1 MPREIP
7 KAYEPQEIEERW
19 AQAWFDENLF
29 RAENSGTLGGP
40 TFSIA
45 LPPPNVTGSIHIGH
59 MLEHTQIDM
68 LVRWHRM
75 RGERTLWLPGMDHAG
90 IATQFVVERML
101 AREGVTRQSLGR
113 EEFERRVWKWKAES
127 GGVIKGQMIRLGA
140 SCDWTRE
147 RFTLEPALYRAVL
160 EAFLR
165 LYRDG
170 LIYRGRYMVNWCPR
184 CQTAI
189 SDLEVVHNE
198 RTGNLWY
205 IRYPIVG
212 TQEFLVVATT
222 RPETMLGDSAVAVHP
237 DDERYQRLV
246 GKKVMLPLMH
256 REIPIIADTYVDR
269 EFGTGVVKITP
280 AHDPNDFEVGKRHH
294 LPEIDVM
301 TDDAHMSDAAGKYAG
316 LDRFVARA
324 RIIADLE
331 ELKLMDHI
339 TEHTHSV
346 GTCDRCKA
354 IVEPRLSTQWFMKM
368 KPLAEPSAK
377 AVLQGLI
384 EVVPENQR
392 TILLQ
397 WFENIRDWCISRQL
411 WWGHRIPIWHCA
423 DCKEMV
429 PALDSRV
436 EIVDGHARAASPP
449 TKCPKCGGAKLTQD
463 KDVLDTW
470 FSSCL
475 WPFSTLGWPDDAPD
489 LRTYYPTSL
498 LISGYDIL
506 FFWDARMIM
515 VGLHLS
521 GTRFDTSGH
530 EVHPAAPH
538 QGTSPADASRQGS
551 TPADASHQGTGQTD
565 ASHQGTSPAVALR
578 QGTSQTDAVRQGTS
592 PAVALRQGTSQT
604 DALRQGTSPAVALR
618 QGTASAVP
626 KSAPSSGA
634 SAPEGN
640 LESTIPFR
648 RLYLHSLVRTAEGA
662 KMSKTKGTGVDPL
675 ELTQKFG
682 TDALRY
688 MLASMSAPGTDIALS
703 EDRILG
709 ARAFANKIW
718 NAARFLFMNLEKA
731 EASAGITLEE
741 VAAPDIRAQ
750 APYALKADGDLVHRW
765 IFSRL
770 ASVTAQVNE
779 ALQNFRFHEAAQA
792 SYQFFWGD
800 FCDWYIE
807 WVKPQLSDPDR
818 EIAVAAWRNIFAA
831 LEAALRLL
839 HPVMPFLTEE
849 LWHKLPQREGARS
862 IALERFP
869 DARANWADTAADA
882 DMALLQDIVIAARNI
897 RAEMKVDA
905 KRKVPAE
912 LSIANPLAAKLVA
925 QNIGPI
931 SQLATLSG
939 LRVSNER
946 MNSDGRAV
954 RSTALFDIG
963 IAYGEAVDKEAEAA
977 RLTKEIERLA
987 KDIDSKKA
995 RLADESFLGK
1005 APAKI
1010 VDDLRATLAARQIE
1024 HQKLLDRL
1032 AQLK

>member
-7 KAYEPQEIEERW
+7 KAYEPREIEERW
-19 AQAWFDENLF
+19 AKVWFDEKLF
-29 RAENSGTLGGP
+29 RAENSGDDGGR

-101 AREGVTRQSLGR
+101 AKEGIKRQDLGR

-127 GGVIKGQMIRLGA
+127 GGVIKDQMIRLGA

-184 CQTAI
+184 CLTAI

-198 RTGNLWY
+198 RTGSLWY
-205 IRYPIVG
+205 IRYPVAG
-212 TQEFLVVATT
+212 TKEHVVVATT
-222 RPETMLGDSAVAVHP
+222 RPETMLGDTAVAVHP
-237 DDERYQRLV
+237 DDERYQHLI
-246 GKKVMLPLMH
+246 GKKVLLPLAN
-256 REIPIIADTYVDR
+256 REIPIIADATVDR
-269 EFGTGVVKITP
+269 EFGTGAVKITP
-280 AHDPNDFEVGKRHH
+280 AHDPNDFETGKRHN
-294 LPEIDVM
+294 LPQVDVM
-301 TDDAHMSDAAGKYAG
+301 TDDAHMNEAAGPYAG
-316 LDRFVARA
+316 LERFVARA

-331 ELKLMDHI
+331 NLGLLEKV
-339 TEHTHSV
+339 TEHTHSI

-354 IVEPRLSTQWFMKM
+354 IVEPRVSTQWFMKM
-368 KPLAEPSAK
+368 KPLAGPAAK
-377 AVLQGLI
+377 VVLDGLI
-384 EVVPENQR
+384 EVVPDNQR

-423 DCKEMV
+423 GCQEMV

-436 EIVDGHARAASPP
+436 EIVEGHARAASPP
-449 TKCPKCGGAKLTQD
+449 QKCPKCGSANLTQD

-470 FSSCL
+470 FSSAL
-475 WPFSTLGWPDDAPD
+475 WPFSTLGWPDDTED

-515 VGLHLS
+515 MGLQLS
-521 GTRFDTSGH
+521 ADRFGDPRSGGIGSSSDAN
-530 EVHPAAPH
+530 VSRHP
-538 QGTSPADASRQGS
+538 TASEFRQG
-551 TPADASHQGTGQTD
+551 A
-565 ASHQGTSPAVALR
+565 
-578 QGTSQTDAVRQGTS
+578 
-592 PAVALRQGTSQT
+592 
-604 DALRQGTSPAVALR
+604 
-618 QGTASAVP
+618 ASAVP
-626 KSAPSSGA
+626 KSGSESGA
-634 SAPEGN
+634 SAPERHSSSLSDGSSGGRSFSSDISR
-640 LESTIPFR
+640 LQQGALAPEESPSSRIPFR

-675 ELTQKFG
+675 GLTEKFG

-688 MLASMSAPGTDIALS
+688 MLASMSAPGTDIILS

-718 NAARFLFMNLEKA
+718 NAARFLFLNLEKV
-731 EASAGITLEE
+731 EASARITLEE
-741 VAAPDIRAQ
+741 LAAPEIRAK
-750 APYALKADGDLVHRW
+750 APYAIPGEDTLIHRW

-770 ASVTAQVNE
+770 SAVSAEVNA
-779 ALQNFRFHEAAQA
+779 ALQDFRFHEACQTI
-792 SYQFFWGD
+792 YHFFWGD

-807 WVKPQLSDPDR
+807 WVKPQLSSADR
-818 EIAVAAWRNIFAA
+818 AVSVAAWRNIFAA

-849 LWHKLPQREGARS
+849 LWHRLPQPAGVRS
-862 IALERFP
+862 IALDKFP
-869 DARANWADTAADA
+869 EPRASWTDATAEAGVA
-882 DMALLQDIVIAARNI
+882 TLQEIITAARNI
-897 RAEMKVDA
+897 RAEMKIDQ
-905 KRKVPAE
+905 KRKVPADFSSSDPAIRRLAE
-912 LSIANPLAAKLVA
+912 QNVEPLLR
-925 QNIGPI
+925 
-931 SQLATLSG
+931 LATLAALNIS
-939 LRVSNER
+939 SNR
-946 MNSDGRAV
+946 LDGAGAAV
-954 RSTALFDIG
+954 RSTSQFDLR
-963 IAYGEAVDKEAEAA
+963 IAYGEAIDKEVELS
-977 RLTKEIERLA
+977 RLRKEIDRLA
-987 KDIDSKKA
+987 KDVASKQS
-995 RLADESFLGK
+995 RLADETFISK
-1005 APAKI
+1005 APVKI

-1032 AQLK
+1032 SQLQ

>member
-1 MPREIP
+1 
-7 KAYEPQEIEERW
+7 
-19 AQAWFDENLF
+19 
-29 RAENSGTLGGP
+29 
-40 TFSIA
+40 
-45 LPPPNVTGSIHIGH
+45 
-59 MLEHTQIDM
+59 
-68 LVRWHRM
+68 
-75 RGERTLWLPGMDHAG
+75 
-90 IATQFVVERML
+90 
-101 AREGVTRQSLGR
+101 
-113 EEFERRVWKWKAES
+113 
-127 GGVIKGQMIRLGA
+127 
-140 SCDWTRE
+140 
-147 RFTLEPALYRAVL
+147 
-160 EAFLR
+160 
-165 LYRDG
+165 
-170 LIYRGRYMVNWCPR
+170 
-184 CQTAI
+184 
-189 SDLEVVHNE
+189 
-198 RTGNLWY
+198 
-205 IRYPIVG
+205 VG

-222 RPETMLGDSAVAVHP
+222 RPETMLGDTAVAVHP
-237 DDERYQRLV
+237 EDERYQHLV

-301 TDDAHMSDAAGKYAG
+301 TDDGHMSEAAGKYAG

-331 ELKLMDHI
+331 ELKLMENI
-339 TEHTHSV
+339 TEHTHAV

-354 IVEPRLSTQWFMKM
+354 IVEPRISTQWFMKM
-368 KPLAEPSAK
+368 KPLAEPAAK
-377 AVLQGLI
+377 AVLGGLI

-397 WFENIRDWCISRQL
+397 WLENIRDWCISRQL

-423 DCKEMV
+423 EVQGNGSGARFSRGNRGWTRARRESAHEMPEV
-429 PALDSRV
+429 RRR
-436 EIVDGHARAASPP
+436 ETHAGQGRARH
-449 TKCPKCGGAKLTQD
+449 LVQ
-463 KDVLDTW
+463 LR
-470 FSSCL
+470 L
-475 WPFSTLGWPDDAPD
+475 WPFSTLGWPDDTPD

-515 VGLHLS
+515 MGLHLS
-521 GTRFDTSGH
+521 GTRFDTSGR

-578 QGTSQTDAVRQGTS
+578 QGTSQTDALRQGTS

-604 DALRQGTSPAVALR
+604 DALRQGTSPAVALRQGTASAVPKSAPSSGASAPEDNLESAIPPDALRQGTSPAVALRQGTASAVPKSAPSSGASAPEGNLESAIPPDALRQGTSPAVALR